1 MIYCIEAD
9 NGQLVGC
16 CAAEIVSVPYYELI
30 DQNLEKANRD
40 VQIVF
45 SQMLNGFSR
54 QMDCDNTSVEV
65 LLLRIR
71 PMRPRLECW
80 FFLEN

>member
-30 DQNLEKANRD
+30 DQNLEKANIRIYRTD
-40 VQIVF
+40 KMGEIEIKT
-45 SQMLNGFSR
+45 NGKEIKI
-54 QMDCDNTSVEV
+54 NE
-65 LLLRIR
+65 
-71 PMRPRLECW
+71 
-80 FFLEN
+80 FLKCK

>member
-40 VQIVF
+40 VQIF
-45 SQMLNGFSR
+45 P
-54 QMDCDNTSVEV
+54 DVE
-65 LLLRIR
+65 
-71 PMRPRLECW
+71 W
-80 FFLEN
+80 FLKTDGL

>member
-45 SQMLNGFSR
+45 
-54 QMDCDNTSVEV
+54 
-65 LLLRIR
+65 
-71 PMRPRLECW
+71 PRC
-80 FFLEN
+80 